1 MLRAEGEAQ
10 AITTVFN
17 AIHAGQPDQGL
28 LAYQYMQMLPTLA
41 RGDSNKVW
49 VVPSEL
55 NDALKGLGSLTGKDG
70 HEPSSGSFAV
80 ADPAQFT
87 APEKVDVFAEI
98 EAQKV
103 QEKEASEAT
112 VQQAIQ
118 EAAKLENP
126 GLSGKRSRDDGQI
139 TQAPAEQQTI
149 SEQGSGQV
157 E

>member
-55 NDALKGLGSLTGKDG
+55 NDALKGIGSLAGKDE
-70 HEPSSGSFAV
+70 HEPGKGGFAA
-80 ADPAQFT
+80 ADPSQFA
-87 APEKVDVFAEI
+87 APEKIDVFAEI
-98 EAQKV
+98 EAQKAE
-103 QEKEASEAT
+103 EKEASEAT

-126 GLSGKRSRDDGQI
+126 GLSGKRSMGGGQI
-139 TQAPAEQQTI
+139 TPAPAEQQTI